1 MNFRLDV
8 YHHIDFAADEIKPRL
23 DQIIAALGALTTGQ
37 TTMSN
42 DLTALQATLTALE
55 AKAAETNVTLT
66 GLAQAVLDLK
76 NAQPADVQ
84 AAIDALTAQAQG
96 ILDGLTVA
104 EDAADDQLPTP
115 PAP

>member
-8 YHHIDFAADEIKPRL
+8 FHHIDFAADEIKPRL
-23 DQIIAALGALTTGQ
+23 DQIIAALGALTIGQ
-37 TTMSN
+37 QTMSN
-42 DLTALQATLTALE
+42 DLTGLTAVIAKLEEKAKETNITLTL
-55 AKAAETNVTLT
+55 
-66 GLAQAVLDLK
+66 LAQAVLDLK